1 MISHHPAMSS
11 RHRNCGSKDD
21 DEWWMVFGEW
31 LTNEKLS
38 DLSPTRPPSNIL
50 TIATI
55 RHSTSR
61 IWTCAEH
68 YFTLCRM
75 DLCSCFN
82 LYTRASV
89 WRVRFHMPLVKFI
102 IIVLSSLKH
111 THAMFSLTRFQDLD
125 TIFWQCVQWRIFV
138 THVYNNNWHKLR
150 KKLLLVHLE
159 TATGKTARICCWYA
173 LYLLPKVNALPS
185 LVIISIMKVEI
196 YTFHMT
202 WIIED
207 SHGESVPYLVRCP

>member
-11 RHRNCGSKDD
+11 RHRNCGSEED

-38 DLSPTRPPSNIL
+38 HLFPTRPPSNIL
-50 TIATI
+50 TIANI

-61 IWTCAEH
+61 IWTCVEH

-102 IIVLSSLKH
+102 ITVLSSLKH
-111 THAMFSLTRFQDLD
+111 IACHVLTDKTSGLGHNILAVCSMKDLRYLLH
-125 TIFWQCVQWRIFV
+125 CVQQQLTQI
-138 THVYNNNWHKLR
+138 T
-150 KKLLLVHLE
+150 
-159 TATGKTARICCWYA
+159 
-173 LYLLPKVNALPS
+173 
-185 LVIISIMKVEI
+185 
-196 YTFHMT
+196 
-202 WIIED
+202 
-207 SHGESVPYLVRCP
+207 

>member
-1 MISHHPAMSS
+1 MWSCKSTRAKGYWLYGQDLLMISHHPAMSS

-125 TIFWQCVQWRIFV
+125 TIFWQCVQWRTFD
-138 THVYNNNWHKLR
+138 
-150 KKLLLVHLE
+150 
-159 TATGKTARICCWYA
+159 IC
-173 LYLLPKVNALPS
+173 
-185 LVIISIMKVEI
+185 
-196 YTFHMT
+196 YTCVQQQLT
-202 WIIED
+202 QIT
-207 SHGESVPYLVRCP
+207 